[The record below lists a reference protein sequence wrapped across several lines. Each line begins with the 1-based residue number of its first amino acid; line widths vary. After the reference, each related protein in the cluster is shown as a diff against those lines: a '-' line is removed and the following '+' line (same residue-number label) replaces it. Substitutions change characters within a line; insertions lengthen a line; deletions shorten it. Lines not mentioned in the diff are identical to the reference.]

1 MSAESIIVQQ
11 PAGAASRLVLL
22 LHGVGSVAPSML
34 GVARWFAARDPQ
46 AFVVSVAGQDASDI
60 SNGRQW
66 FSVREVTTEN
76 RQGRVDA
83 AMPRFEAMVR
93 EWQDRAGVSAQDTW
107 LVGFSQGAIMALE
120 ATKRASPVAGHVVA
134 MAGRY
139 ASLPNEAPS
148 AVVHLLH
155 GVADPVIPL
164 ADGVA
169 AFDRLTQLGATVTL
183 DRGPGIG
190 HEPHP
195 ALLQALAPRLA
206 A

>member
-1 MSAESIIVQQ
+1 MNAESILVQQ
-11 PAGAASRLVLL
+11 PAGAASQLVLL
-22 LHGVGSVAPSML
+22 LHGVGSVAQSMV
-34 GVARWFAARDPQ
+34 GVARWFAARDSQ

-66 FSVREVTTEN
+66 FSVRDVTTEN
-76 RQGRVDA
+76 RQSRVDA

-93 EWQDRAGVSAQDTW
+93 AWQERAGVSAAKTW
-107 LVGFSQGAIMALE
+107 LAGFSQGAIMALE
-120 ATKRASPVAGHVVA
+120 STKQAAPVAAHVVA

-139 ASLPNEAPS
+139 ASLPSEKPA
-148 AVVHLLH
+148 AVIHLLH

-164 ADGVA
+164 SDGVA
-169 AFDRLTQLGATVTL
+169 AFDRLTQLGAVVTL
-183 DRGPGIG
+183 DRGAGVG

-195 ALLQALAPRLA
+195 SLLQALALRLA